1 MKIVKKLH
9 AFSYY
14 SNFTFSSA
22 ISLLLKTLLQQ
33 SIRYHLEPVEEANI
47 IPRSI
52 PTIAPDQGLAV
63 RPQVLPEHLPK

>member
-1 MKIVKKLH
+1 MPFL
-9 AFSYY
+9 YY

-22 ISLLLKTLLQQ
+22 ISVLLRTLLQQ
-33 SIRYHLEPVEEANI
+33 SIRYHLEPVEEANMT
-47 IPRSI
+47 PNNA